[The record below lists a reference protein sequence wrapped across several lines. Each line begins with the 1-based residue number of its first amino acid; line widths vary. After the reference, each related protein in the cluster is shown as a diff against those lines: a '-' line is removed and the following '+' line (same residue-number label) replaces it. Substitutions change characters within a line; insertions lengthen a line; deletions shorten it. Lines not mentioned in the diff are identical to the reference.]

1 MQSKHTTTPNI
12 NIMSGSFNQVQY
24 EQVFC
29 DKDERGNVIK
39 PLQIDGR
46 NRKQLMEILVTRDPK
61 FDGEMACQELLDE
74 PHICHVLLRLINLDK
89 NDEEGGL
96 TEITTQEEIDIVEQE
111 ASDRLRKFN
120 ELYFKKNHG
129 GSGERPVLLSTTNT
143 GSATKG
149 SRGRPR
155 KDPTDALQAF
165 INKNHQEGAMSA
177 KQWKAWC
184 LDHDLDEFTPLQFW
198 VDYRIIDNNPSY
210 NKIYKQINNTDK
222 GRTTWKVIESV
233 KEKYDNAQKRYEKA
247 EAKLNQTNTPNN
259 KRKRSA
265 GEASSSKADSDDED
279 FMSQ

>member
-1 MQSKHTTTPNI
+1 M
-12 NIMSGSFNQVQY
+12 
-24 EQVFC
+24 
-29 DKDERGNVIK
+29 
-39 PLQIDGR
+39 
-46 NRKQLMEILVTRDPK
+46 
-61 FDGEMACQELLDE
+61 
-74 PHICHVLLRLINLDK
+74 LLRLINLDK

-96 TEITTQEEIDIVEQE
+96 TEITTQEEIDIVEQQ
-111 ASDRLRKFN
+111 ANDRLRKFT

-143 GSATKG
+143 GSAVRG
-149 SRGRPR
+149 GRGRPR

-222 GRTTWKVIESV
+222 GRTTWKVLESV

-247 EAKLNQTNTPNN
+247 EAKLTQTNTPNN
-259 KRKRSA
+259 KRKRA
-265 GEASSSKADSDDED
+265 GEASSSRADSDDEPD
-279 FMSQ
+279 FMGQM